1 MFTTLTSTVL
11 RVENLHKNYGLRT
24 VLDDVSLIVNAG
36 ERIGIVGANGVG
48 KSTLLKIIAGEIAP
62 DGGEVSLNPSLTA
75 GYLQQT
81 VRTEDNRT
89 LRDLVDE
96 TLAEARALEMRLREL
111 ETQMASA
118 AGEALAAIMSA
129 YGDASDRF
137 ERIGG
142 YDLDQRAEAILD
154 GLGIGAIGWER
165 PLISLSGGERARAAL
180 ALLLLSAP
188 DLLLMDEP
196 TNHLDQKTLAW
207 LESWL
212 AAYRGTLMV
221 VSHDRA
227 FLNRVVTVIVE
238 IDEHTHRTK
247 RYNGSYDV
255 YAAAK
260 VTERRKWEADWQR
273 QQDEIRQLKYEIK
286 EGARRNNNY
295 RAHTDNDKF
304 VIHIKQQTHDATVS
318 KRIRLAE
325 EKLRRLEANLIPQP
339 PEPLRFRGNLDPA
352 GWKSRLPIVVE
363 RVSKRYNNRVIL
375 DEVSLSVAADSRIIL
390 IGENGAGKTTL
401 LRLILG
407 IETPDSGTIDVHAG
421 ARLGWLAQ
429 DRGTLSPHL
438 TLFEAYRDGLPESDQ
453 QLKAT
458 LIKSG
463 LFRYEDFG
471 VRVGDLSAGQERKLQ
486 IARLIAARANVLVL
500 DEPTNDVSFDVLES
514 LEDALIAFPGAVIAS
529 AHDRRFV
536 EKLAA
541 QGAVVLE
548 VRDGRL
554 LNT

>member
-1 MFTTLTSTVL
+1 MFTTLTSTIL
-11 RVENLHKNYGLRT
+11 QVENLHKTYGLRT
-24 VLDDVSLIVNAG
+24 VLDDVSLIVNIG

-48 KSTLLKIIAGEIAP
+48 KSTLLKIIAGEIVP
-62 DGGEVSLNPSLTA
+62 DGGEVRFNPSLTL

-81 VRTEDNRT
+81 VRTEGGRT

-96 TLAEARALEMRLREL
+96 AMAEARALETRLREL
-111 ETQMASA
+111 EAQMASA
-118 AGEALAAIMSA
+118 EGEALDAVLAA
-129 YGDASDRF
+129 YGDAADAF

-142 YDLDQRAEAILD
+142 YDLDQRAEAIFD

-165 PLISLSGGERARAAL
+165 PLASLSGGERARAAM

-188 DLLLMDEP
+188 DLLLLDEP

-212 AAYRGTLMV
+212 TAYRGTLMV
-221 VSHDRA
+221 VSHDRE
-227 FLNRVVTVIVE
+227 FLNRVVTAIVE
-238 IDEHTHRTK
+238 VDEHTRRIR

-260 VTERRKWEADWQR
+260 VTERRKWEADWER

-304 VIHIKQQTHDATVS
+304 VVHIKQQTHDATVAR
-318 KRIRLAE
+318 RIKLAE
-325 EKLRRLEANLIPQP
+325 EKLKRLEANLIPQP
-339 PEPLRFRGNLDPA
+339 PEPLRFKGNLDPA
-352 GWKSRLPIVVE
+352 SWKGRLPVVVE
-363 RVSKRYNNRVIL
+363 RVSKRYDGRTIL
-375 DEVSLSVAADSRIIL
+375 DEVSLSVSADSRIIL

-407 IETPDSGTIDVHAG
+407 VEQPDSGTIDIHAG

-429 DRGTLSPHL
+429 DRGTVSPQL
-438 TLFEAYRDGLPESDQ
+438 TLFDAYRDGLPETDQ

-471 VRVGDLSAGQERKLQ
+471 VRVADLSAGQERKLQ

-514 LEDALIAFPGAVIAS
+514 LEEALIAFPGAVIAS

-548 VRDGRL
+548 VRDGQL
-554 LNT
+554 HNT